1 MNNFDNIQTT
11 VTLLSEQIQAESYD
25 SAISTIQQLDGDIRR
40 LTSEQLLALSNEQK
54 QYLYQVAQWLNDE
67 DEDLKQRSKQL
78 IKTIAPFNRAGA
90 LKTKKQY

>member
-1 MNNFDNIQTT
+1 MNTFDNIEKT
-11 VTLLSEQIQAESYD
+11 VTLLAEQIADESYD
-25 SAISTIQQLDGDIRR
+25 SAISTMHQLDGDIRQ
-40 LTSEQLLALSNEQK
+40 LTTEQLLALSNEQK